1 MEIIYNAR
9 SQQKSPFS
17 PIRGGKEACSIL
29 QDVQK
34 ELLDQMAQAL
44 TIVYGGETKRRRGM
58 IA

>member
-9 SQQKSPFS
+9 SEQKKSFS
-17 PIRGGKEACSIL
+17 SIRGGKATCIIL

-34 ELLDQMAQAL
+34 ELLDQMARAL